1 MTVNELRNK
10 SFDKGAFG
18 YKAEEVHLFLN
29 EMADYLETLERQNM
43 ELEGKITT
51 LNNQLAE
58 YTNNEDSMKDIIV
71 SAQRISTTVV
81 QEAKE
86 KAQQI
91 VSEAQIKS
99 SSIVSEATMKSAK
112 MLKEAEAKAES
123 MVAQSRDQAEIE
135 KHRLDTMQK
144 EVSKFKSNL
153 LSIYKAHLDLITKL
167 PEVKPEAA
175 QQQERPRRAERTV
188 EQSPESAPAEKPR
201 EKKAEAADK
210 PTAADFGGTTPFKIV
225 ITEKDSPKAKS
236 ERSDF
241 KSRFG
246 ELKFGE
252 SQK

>member
-1 MTVNELRNK
+1 MTANELRNK

-29 EMADYLETLERQNM
+29 EMADYLETLERKNM

-112 MLKEAEAKAES
+112 MLKEAEGKAES

-175 QQQERPRRAERTV
+175 KQEHPRRAERVV
-188 EQSPESAPAEKPR
+188 EQSPEPAPAEKPR
-201 EKKAEAADK
+201 EKKTEAADK
-210 PTAADFGGTTPFKIV
+210 PAAADFGGTTPFKIV